1 MNVCAQPVR
10 ASFLGGPMAPIRHA
24 FARVMRSL
32 VMKFTLLCGVILVAA
47 TASLMAVEF
56 QLKRSENNASGLR
69 HATLITELFASNSA
83 SFIRSGETSRLNSV
97 VNEFGAREEV
107 TGVYAADVN
116 RRILS
121 AAGDVNYAVGD
132 RASDHLIQSAIGAVD
147 TRMEVVSGNIRVAEP
162 VFSDG
167 RLVGAVVANIPLA
180 AVARPASALIVRQVL
195 IAIIALVIFLPLVAY
210 LMNRALAPVAKL
222 TEAARLAS
230 SRKLDLRIDVQ
241 TGDELE
247 VLANAFNRMFA
258 RLDASVKRVH
268 RLAYVDMIT
277 ELPNRERFR
286 KELEQVARDAIEK
299 DQEGA
304 VLFLDLDR
312 FKRVNDSLGIGE
324 GDRLLEAVG
333 RRLREAARAWD
344 LANGDASAGPSMVA
358 RLGGDE
364 FTILMPRLRDAT
376 DAARLARRVIDAVRR
391 PFEISGHQVFLGL
404 SVGAAV
410 FPRDGADPETL
421 LRHADLAMDAAK
433 RAGGNACEFFES
445 AMNQSAFERLVLENE
460 LREAVRED
468 QLVVYYQPKVGM
480 NDGAL
485 SGAEALVRWQHPT
498 AGLLSPGAFIQAAEE
513 CGLIGEIGDWV
524 LRRACHEA
532 AGLMAKGHSVPVA
545 VNVSA
550 MQFESDTFADTVI
563 DALNESGLP
572 PEMLELELTE
582 STAMRDPERVLK
594 QIAPLR
600 EMGVTFAID
609 DFGTGHSSLSYLT
622 RMPFDV
628 FKIDQTFVRDMSEDE
643 HARVVVETILALAK
657 SLNLKTVAEGVET
670 AEQYAQL
677 RGLGATLAQGY
688 LFGRPMPLEDLE
700 RFAEPEAGSNV
711 G

>member
-1 MNVCAQPVR
+1 
-10 ASFLGGPMAPIRHA
+10 MAPIRHA
-24 FARVMRSL
+24 FSRVMRSL
-32 VMKFTLLCGVILVAA
+32 VMKFTLLCGAILIAVISV
-47 TASLMAVEF
+47 LMSIEF
-56 QLKRSENNASGLR
+56 QLKRTDNSETGLR
-69 HATLITELFASNSA
+69 HAELITELFASDSA
-83 SFIRSGETSRLNSV
+83 PYLRDRSADGLTRRL
-97 VNEFGAREEV
+97 NEFGAREDV
-107 TGVYAADVN
+107 ASVYAADVN
-116 RRILS
+116 RRVIATTGGTGYELGQR
-121 AAGDVNYAVGD
+121 AA
-132 RASDHLIQSAIGAVD
+132 DHLIQSAIGAVD
-147 TRMEVVSGNIRVAEP
+147 TRVETIQDKIRIAEP
-162 VFSDG
+162 VFDDG
-167 RLVGAVVANIPLA
+167 RLVGAVVTTVPISAVAEPASAILARQILIALGALIVFLPLA
-180 AVARPASALIVRQVL
+180 AFIVTKALSPVRE
-195 IAIIALVIFLPLVAY
+195 
-210 LMNRALAPVAKL
+210 L

-286 KELEQVARDAIEK
+286 KELEQVAREAAENHA
-299 DQEGA
+299 EGA
-304 VLFLDLDR
+304 ILFLDLDR

-333 RRLREAARAWD
+333 RRLREATRAWD
-344 LANGDASAGPSMVA
+344 LANGDMGAGPSMVA

-364 FTILMPRLRDAT
+364 FTILMPRLRDSS

-404 SVGAAV
+404 SAGAAV
-410 FPRDGADPETL
+410 FPRDGVDPETL
-421 LRHADLAMDAAK
+421 LRHADLAMASAK

-445 AMNQSAFERLVLENE
+445 SMNQSAFERLVLENE

-480 NDGAL
+480 MDGAL

-524 LRRACHEA
+524 LRRACREA
-532 AGLMAKGHSVPVA
+532 AGLTTKGHCVPVA

-550 MQFESDTFADTVI
+550 MQFESETFAETVLE
-563 DALNESGLP
+563 ALQESGLP

-582 STAMRDPERVLK
+582 STAMRDPELVIK
-594 QIAPLR
+594 QIEPLR
-600 EMGVTFAID
+600 DIGVTFAID

-628 FKIDQTFVRDMSEDE
+628 FKIDQSFVRDMSQDD
-643 HARVVVETILALAK
+643 HARIVVETILAMAK
-657 SLNLKTVAEGVET
+657 ALKLKTVAEGVET
-670 AEQYAQL
+670 ADQYAAL

-688 LFGRPMPLEDLE
+688 LFGRPMPLEELQ
-700 RFAEPEAGSNV
+700 RFAEPESGYAAG
-711 G
+711 

>member
-1 MNVCAQPVR
+1 
-10 ASFLGGPMAPIRHA
+10 MAPIRHA

-56 QLKRSENNASGLR
+56 QLKRTDNNAAGLR
-69 HATLITELFASNSA
+69 HAELITELFASNSA
-83 SFIRSGETSRLNSV
+83 PYLREDEARRLSGLL
-97 VNEFGAREEV
+97 NEFGAREDV
-107 TGVYAADVN
+107 AAIYAADVN
-116 RRILS
+116 RRVLAVS
-121 AAGDVNYAVGD
+121 GNTGYRVGD
-132 RASDHLIQSAIGAVD
+132 RASDQLIQSAIGAVD
-147 TRMEVVSGNIRVAEP
+147 TRIEVSGGTITVAEP
-162 VFSDG
+162 VFLNG
-167 RLVGAVVANIPLA
+167 RLVGAIEAQVPIS
-180 AVARPASALIVRQVL
+180 AVAQPAMALLLRQILLAVV
-195 IAIIALVIFLPLVAY
+195 ALVIFLPMVAF
-210 LMNRALAPVAKL
+210 LIGRALAPVRDL

-286 KELEQVARDAIEK
+286 KELEQVSRDALESGN
-299 DQEGA
+299 DGA

-344 LANGDASAGPSMVA
+344 LANGDTSGGPSMVA

-364 FTILMPRLRDAT
+364 FTILMPRLRDSA

-421 LRHADLAMDAAK
+421 LRHADLAMAAAK

-445 AMNQSAFERLVLENE
+445 SMNQSAFERLVLENE

-480 NDGAL
+480 KDGVL

-498 AGLLSPGAFIQAAEE
+498 AGLLSPGAFIEAAEE

-532 AGLMAKGHSVPVA
+532 AGLMAKGHQVPVA

-550 MQFESDTFADTVI
+550 MQFEAENFADTVM
-563 DALNESGLP
+563 DALAESGLP
-572 PEMLELELTE
+572 PAMLELELTE
-582 STAMRDPERVLK
+582 STAMRDPERVIK
-594 QIAPLR
+594 QIEPLR

-628 FKIDQTFVRDMSEDE
+628 FKIDQTFVRDMSNDD

-657 SLNLKTVAEGVET
+657 SLKLKTVAEGVET

-688 LFGRPMPLEDLE
+688 LFGRPMPLDELE
-700 RFAEPEAGSNV
+700 RFAEPEAGATSV

>member
-1 MNVCAQPVR
+1 
-10 ASFLGGPMAPIRHA
+10 
-24 FARVMRSL
+24 
-32 VMKFTLLCGVILVAA
+32 
-47 TASLMAVEF
+47 
-56 QLKRSENNASGLR
+56 
-69 HATLITELFASNSA
+69 
-83 SFIRSGETSRLNSV
+83 
-97 VNEFGAREEV
+97 
-107 TGVYAADVN
+107 
-116 RRILS
+116 
-121 AAGDVNYAVGD
+121 
-132 RASDHLIQSAIGAVD
+132 VD
-147 TRMEVVSGNIRVAEP
+147 TRIETVGDTIHVAEP
-162 VFSDG
+162 VFRNG
-167 RLVGAVVANIPLA
+167 RLIGA
-180 AVARPASALIVRQVL
+180 AVATVPISAVAQPAVVLLMRQILTAAAALIL
-195 IAIIALVIFLPLVAY
+195 FLPIVAF
-210 LMNRALAPVAKL
+210 LITRALAPVRKL

-230 SRKLDLRIDVQ
+230 SRKLDLRIEVH

-247 VLANAFNRMFA
+247 VLANAFNRMFS
-258 RLDASVKRVH
+258 RLDASVKRIH

-286 KELEQVARDAIEK
+286 KELEDVARNAFEVDH
-299 DQEGA
+299 EGA

-344 LANGDASAGPSMVA
+344 LANGDTSAGPSMVA

-364 FTILMPRLRDAT
+364 FTILMPRLRDPA
-376 DAARLARRVIDAVRR
+376 DAARLSRRVIDAVRR

-410 FPRDGADPETL
+410 FPRDGSDPETL
-421 LRHADLAMDAAK
+421 LRHADLAMAAAK
-433 RAGGNACEFFES
+433 KAGGNACEFFES

-468 QLVVYYQPKVGM
+468 QLVVFYQPKIGM
-480 NDGAL
+480 TDGSLA
-485 SGAEALVRWQHPT
+485 GVEALVRWQHPT
-498 AGLLSPGAFIQAAEE
+498 AGLLSPGAFIEAAEE

-524 LRRACHEA
+524 LRRACQEA
-532 AGLMAKGHSVPVA
+532 SDLMAKGHTVPVA

-550 MQFESDTFADTVI
+550 MQFESETFSDTVLE
-563 DALNESGLP
+563 ALQDSGLP

-582 STAMRDPERVLK
+582 STAMRDPERVIQ
-594 QIAPLR
+594 QIEPLR

-628 FKIDQTFVRDMSEDE
+628 FKIDQTFVREMSNDD

-657 SLNLKTVAEGVET
+657 SLKLKTVAEGVET

-677 RGLGATLAQGY
+677 RSLGATLAQGY
-688 LFGRPMPLEDLE
+688 LFSRPIPLDELE
-700 RFAEPEAGSNV
+700 RFARPEAGV
-711 G
+711 GTG

>member
-1 MNVCAQPVR
+1 MNVRAQPVR

-116 RRILS
+116 RRVLS
-121 AAGDVNYAVGD
+121 AFGDVQYAVGD
-132 RASDHLIQSAIGAVD
+132 RAADHLIQSAIGAVD

-162 VFSDG
+162 VFNDG

-180 AVARPASALIVRQVL
+180 AVARPASALIVRQIL
-195 IAIIALVIFLPLVAY
+195 IATIALVIFLPLVAY
-210 LMNRALAPVAKL
+210 LINRALAPVAKL

-286 KELEQVARDAIEK
+286 KELEQVSRDAIEN

-304 VLFLDLDR
+304 ILFLDLDR

-376 DAARLARRVIDAVRR
+376 DAARLARRVIDTVRR

-421 LRHADLAMDAAK
+421 LRHADLAMDSAK

-445 AMNQSAFERLVLENE
+445 SMNQSAFERLVLENE

-524 LRRACHEA
+524 LRRACNETA
-532 AGLMAKGHSVPVA
+532 ALMAKGHTVPVA

-550 MQFESDTFADTVI
+550 MQFESETFADTVI

-582 STAMRDPERVLK
+582 STAMRDPERVIK
-594 QIAPLR
+594 QIEPLR

-688 LFGRPMPLEDLE
+688 LFGRPMPLDDLE

>member
-1 MNVCAQPVR
+1 
-10 ASFLGGPMAPIRHA
+10 MAPIRHA
-24 FARVMRSL
+24 FSRVMRSL
-32 VMKFTLLCGVILVAA
+32 VMKFTLLCGVILIAA
-47 TASLMAVEF
+47 TAVLMGIEF
-56 QLKRSENNASGLR
+56 QLKRNDNTEAGLR
-69 HATLITELFASNSA
+69 HAELITELFASNLA
-83 SFIRSGETSRLNSV
+83 PYFLRDPADGLIERIG
-97 VNEFGAREEV
+97 EFGGREDI
-107 TGVYAADVN
+107 GSIYAADIN
-116 RRILS
+116 RRVIATFGEAGYEVGQR
-121 AAGDVNYAVGD
+121 AA
-132 RASDHLIQSAIGAVD
+132 DHLVQSAIGAVD
-147 TRMEVVSGNIRVAEP
+147 TRIETIGGAIRIAEP
-162 VFSDG
+162 AFEGG
-167 RLVGAVVANIPLA
+167 RLVGAVVTTVPISAVSEPASEILTRQILIALAALVVFLPLA
-180 AVARPASALIVRQVL
+180 AY
-195 IAIIALVIFLPLVAY
+195 VIT
-210 LMNRALAPVAKL
+210 RALAPVREL

-286 KELEQVARDAIEK
+286 KELEQVVRDAAEK
-299 DQEGA
+299 DTEGA

-344 LANGDASAGPSMVA
+344 LANGDLGAGPSMVA

-364 FTILMPRLRDAT
+364 FTVLMPLLRDST

-404 SVGAAV
+404 SAGVAL
-410 FPRDGADPETL
+410 FPRDGSDPETL
-421 LRHADLAMDAAK
+421 LRHADLAMAAAK

-445 AMNQSAFERLVLENE
+445 SMNQSAFERLVLENE

-480 NDGAL
+480 VDGAL

-524 LRRACHEA
+524 LRRACKEA
-532 AGLMAKGHSVPVA
+532 VGLMRKGHCVPVA

-550 MQFESDTFADTVI
+550 MQFESEHFAETVM
-563 DALNESGLP
+563 DALQDSGLP

-582 STAMRDPERVLK
+582 STAMRDPERVIK
-594 QIAPLR
+594 QIEPLR
-600 EMGVTFAID
+600 NMGVTFAID

-628 FKIDQTFVRDMSEDE
+628 FKIDQTFVRDMCQDE
-643 HARVVVETILALAK
+643 HARIVVETILAMAK
-657 SLNLKTVAEGVET
+657 ALKLKTVAEGVET
-670 AEQYAQL
+670 ADQYTAL

-688 LFGRPMPLEDLE
+688 LFGRPMPLDELE
-700 RFAEPEAGSNV
+700 RFAEPESDHAAG
-711 G
+711 